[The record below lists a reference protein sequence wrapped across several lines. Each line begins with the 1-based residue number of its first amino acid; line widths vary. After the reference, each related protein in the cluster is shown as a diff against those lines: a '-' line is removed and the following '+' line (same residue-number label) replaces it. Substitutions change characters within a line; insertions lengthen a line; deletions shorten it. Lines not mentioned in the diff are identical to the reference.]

1 MRKKVVLLTVVLIL
15 ALALPLLVLA
25 QPGWSDD
32 FDSYSAGTDLHG
44 VGGWKGWGDDQIFTA
59 WTTDTFAHSAPNSVE
74 IEGLADLVHEFS
86 GYTSGLWTLTAW
98 QYIPDNMTG
107 LSYYIWLN
115 QYDDP
120 GANLNWSVQV
130 SFDGATGNM
139 ISENDNATLPFVPDE
154 WAELRIDLDLDTDV
168 QTFYYNGTMLYTKSW
183 AEGVSGGGI
192 DAIGAIDLF
201 ANNATSVYY
210 DDISIAPT
218 FGIEVMKTPATQDVV
233 SGGTAEWTISVVN
246 VGATDLISVTTS
258 DPLVAD
264 CDMDVGDLDAGAV
277 YEYDCSETVVTTS
290 FTNTISVEGSVAGG
304 ATYSDTA
311 EAYVN
316 VVPPTSVSLSSF
328 GGSDS
333 GSSMVLVLV
342 AGVIGVGVVLLIARR
357 RRLA

>member
-1 MRKKVVLLTVVLIL
+1 MRKKVVMLTVVLIL

-44 VGGWKGWGDDQIFTA
+44 VGGWKGWGNDQTYTA

-86 GYTSGLWTLTAW
+86 DYTSGLWTITAW
-98 QYIPDNMTG
+98 QYIPDNMIGDT
-107 LSYYIWLN
+107 SYIWLN

-120 GANLNWSVQV
+120 GATNNWSVQV
-130 SFDGATGNM
+130 HFVSATGNM
-139 ISENDNATLPFVPDE
+139 LSDFDNATLPFVTDE

-183 AEGVSGGGI
+183 ADGVSGGGI

-218 FGIEVMKTPATQDVV
+218 FGIEVLKTPATQDVV
-233 SGGTAEWTISVVN
+233 SGGTAAWTIEVTN
-246 VGATDLISVTTS
+246 IGATDLAGVSANDPLAVDCGGNVGPLAAGETTS
-258 DPLVAD
+258 YPCTL
-264 CDMDVGDLDAGAV
+264 
-277 YEYDCSETVVTTS
+277 SNVTES
-290 FTNTISVEGSVAGG
+290 FTNTITVTGNVTGG
-304 ATYSDTA
+304 PTVTSTA
-311 EAYVN
+311 QAYVN

>member
-25 QPGWSDD
+25 QPGWSDN
-32 FDSYSAGTDLHG
+32 FDSYATGQSVHG
-44 VGGWKGWGDDQIFTA
+44 LGGWKGWGDDPTFTA
-59 WTTDTFAHSAPNSVE
+59 STTDTFALSAPNSVE

-98 QYIPDNMTG
+98 QYIPANMTG

-120 GANLNWSVQV
+120 GATLNWSVQV
-130 SFDGATGNM
+130 NFNGATGNI
-139 ISENDNATLPFVPDE
+139 ISENDNGTLPFVTDE
-154 WAELRIDLDLDTDV
+154 WAELRIDLDLDGDV
-168 QTFYYNGTMLYTKSW
+168 QTFYYNGTELYTKSW
-183 AEGVSGGGI
+183 ADGVSGGGI
-192 DAIGAIDLF
+192 AAIGAIDLF

-233 SGGTAEWTISVVN
+233 SGGTAEWTISVIN
-246 VGATDLISVTTS
+246 VGATDLVNVSTS
-258 DPLVAD
+258 DPLAAA
-264 CDMDVGDLDAGAV
+264 CDMSIGDLDAGAV
-277 YEYDCSETVVTTS
+277 YEYDCDETGVTTS
-290 FTNTISVEGSVAGG
+290 FTNTITVEGDVTGG
-304 ATYSDTA
+304 ATFSDTA

-333 GSSMVLVLV
+333 GSSMVLILV
-342 AGVIGVGVVLLIARR
+342 AGIIGVGVVLVIARR